1 MKKAKKWIP
10 LAILVSLLGLFF
22 YFHLYQYLS
31 FETLKTYRET
41 LFAWKQDNFLLFLLI
56 FAGIYILTYACY
68 IPGAAT
74 FLAIVGGFVLG
85 PFLGT
90 VVITVSVTLGA
101 LIVYLAVHLALRDYV
116 EKKASKWVKRLEK
129 GFHDNA
135 FSYLIMLRLLP
146 FLPYWLV
153 NMTAA
158 LLNIPQRIF
167 LSATFLGVLP
177 RILILT
183 TIGYGL
189 NELFVIEGLSDFKI
203 LSHPKMLLPLLG
215 LVLLSFLPFIYRR
228 VSSFLKKRRREKK
241 HLS

>member
-10 LAILVSLLGLFF
+10 LAILISVLGAFF
-22 YFHLYQYLS
+22 YFHLYQYFS
-31 FETLKTYRET
+31 FETLKIYRET
-41 LFAWKQDNFLLFLLI
+41 LLMWKQNNFLLFLLI
-56 FAGIYILTYACY
+56 FSGVYILTYACY

-74 FLAIVGGFVLG
+74 FLAIVGGFLLG
-85 PFLGT
+85 PLLGT
-90 VVITVSVTLGA
+90 IVVTISVTLGA
-101 LIVYLAVHLALRDYV
+101 LVVYLAVHLALREYV
-116 EKKASKWVKRLEK
+116 QQKASKWVKRLEK

-135 FSYLIMLRLLP
+135 FSYLLMLRFLP

-158 LLNIPQRIF
+158 LLNIPKKIF

-189 NELFVIEGLSDFKI
+189 DELFVIEGLSDMKL

-228 VSSFLKKRRREKK
+228 ISSFFRKRRMEKK